1 MNTIGRF
8 LGLILI
14 ELVGFTGGFSK
25 PTNVHKGR
33 PFVVQPR
40 PRFRYAI
47 VESGLLHNGRLLFVL
62 IDAEAYSEQNLRE
75 LFQLVSKRFPQPTEL
90 WITVCT
96 NLRQIPTPE
105 EIDYLS
111 AHPDDNSIIESL
123 DVAKYPSAEY
133 ARSKQAEYFEYS
145 PGAGQPKKTIII
157 AGKDPTS
164 PK

>member
-1 MNTIGRF
+1 M
-8 LGLILI
+8 
-14 ELVGFTGGFSK
+14 
-25 PTNVHKGR
+25 
-33 PFVVQPR
+33 VQPR

-75 LFQLVSKRFPQPTEL
+75 LFQLVSKRFPQPVQL

-123 DVAKYPSAEY
+123 DVEKYPGAEY
-133 ARSKQAEYFEYS
+133 ARSKEAEYFEYS
-145 PGAGQPKKTIII
+145 PGAGQPKKTIIM
-157 AGKDPTS
+157 AGKDPTR